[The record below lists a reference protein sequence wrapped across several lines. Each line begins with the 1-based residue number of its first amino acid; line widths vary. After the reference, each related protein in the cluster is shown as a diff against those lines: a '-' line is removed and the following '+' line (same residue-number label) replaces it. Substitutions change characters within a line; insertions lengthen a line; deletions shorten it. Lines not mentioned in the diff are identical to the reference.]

1 MLGWRSLA
9 LWTGLLTCL
18 PAVAGAQDSAE
29 LAKKLSNPVASLIS
43 VPLQSNYDREIGP
56 ADDGWR
62 YTLNVQPVIPISI
75 SEDWN
80 LISRTILP
88 VIYQADVANVRRSG
102 EEVGQGSNQP
112 GREVLVEQ
120 EPHAGGSAIRRRSRS
135 AANARHARMSSGVR
149 SGKSRR
155 ISSWDIP
162 DAR

>member
-1 MLGWRSLA
+1 
-9 LWTGLLTCL
+9 
-18 PAVAGAQDSAE
+18 VAKQE
-29 LAKKLSNPVASLIS
+29 ASLVEFPVLGHDDVAMPGRV
-43 VPLQSNYDREIGP
+43 VPHGIVRG
-56 ADDGWR
+56 AR
-62 YTLNVQPVIPISI
+62 
-75 SEDWN
+75 
-80 LISRTILP
+80 
-88 VIYQADVANVRRSG
+88 QADVANVRRSR
-102 EEVGQGSNQP
+102 EEVSQGSNQP